1 MFKLSP
7 IFLLWLVRSALVLG
21 ALPSSTPGSQLHRI
35 HEPNRLLSTV
45 SRQVPDEN
53 PKDVVARIDAE
64 LADVDDDTAADDSSD
79 KPDMNE
85 HGKGA
90 GSSAE
95 WDLSGWP
102 MLVLLMPPVGFV
114 TIAQPIMNTYVTPSE
129 RTFQEYGSY
138 LCVCLAVHFTAWLL
152 WRIRLSSV
160 VSVCQVCTVR
170 NVLATAGVAAHL
182 HSSLPNLR
190 ERRHPK
196 WQQRGTRGRAHVR
209 RWVSRPVGQDRSE

>member
-1 MFKLSP
+1 MLHVVTNPSPHGAETFSAPLCLSSGVVFKLSP

-21 ALPSSTPGSQLHRI
+21 ALPSSTPGSQLHSI
-35 HEPNRLLSTV
+35 HEPNRLLFTV

-53 PKDVVARIDAE
+53 PRDVVARIDAE

-85 HGKGA
+85 HGKEA
-90 GSSAE
+90 GSSVE

-129 RTFQEYGSY
+129 RTFQEYG
-138 LCVCLAVHFTAWLL
+138 
-152 WRIRLSSV
+152 
-160 VSVCQVCTVR
+160 
-170 NVLATAGVAAHL
+170 
-182 HSSLPNLR
+182 
-190 ERRHPK
+190 
-196 WQQRGTRGRAHVR
+196 
-209 RWVSRPVGQDRSE
+209 